1 MNNLI
6 KYYQDILES
15 SNQYGVT
22 NNEHIHHEIIGTLAR
37 LIALDCA
44 HNAINY
50 HWKFFENVDWN
61 KYFSTPQR
69 IAEFRKNLYRT
80 FETLAESWGETNNYF
95 QILSKFENEVVEN
108 N

>member
-1 MNNLI
+1 MDDLI
-6 KYYQDILES
+6 KYYQAILES
-15 SNQYGVT
+15 SNKYGITYEERV
-22 NNEHIHHEIIGTLAR
+22 HQEIIGTLAR

-50 HWKFFENVDWN
+50 HWKFLENIDWN

-69 IAEFRKNLYRT
+69 IAKFRKNLYRA
-80 FETLAESWGETNNYF
+80 FETLAESWGETNNYL
-95 QILSKFENEVVEN
+95 QILSKFENEVVKN